1 MDLQLSRQQYNSILD
16 STARFNIWVGS
27 VRSGKTFSSLVRF
40 DDFVRHGPPGD
51 YCIVGKSQQSL
62 KRNLLG
68 PLKNLLGYRFQYS
81 LGKAEAR
88 LYDKTIHI
96 IGATD
101 ERAEQRIR
109 GLTLAGAYVD
119 EITIIPESFF
129 RMLGTR
135 LSVTGAKFFGTTN
148 PDSPFHWFKRDYIDR
163 CDELDMKVF
172 NFQLADNP
180 SLDPLFVESLK
191 KEYRGLWFKRFIM
204 GEWVLAEGSIFD
216 YFSDDNLLDAPPG
229 AADYYIIGVD
239 YGTTNP
245 CAFVLIGHSD
255 RTYPRRWV
263 EKEYYW
269 SSKEMLRQKTDT
281 EYAQDMIKFIDG
293 KPIRAIYVD
302 PSAAS
307 FKQELYNHGYTQ
319 LIDAE
324 NEVLDGIRY
333 HSMQLNNGTLKICR
347 NCDRAIKEYYTY
359 RWDTRA
365 EIRGKDKPLKEN
377 DHLMD
382 AIRYALY
389 TEWFKK
395 ERSRLKEED
404 ISRMRHEAYGL
415 PPKLGGFFDEPG
427 W

>member
-1 MDLQLSRQQYNSILD
+1 MDLQLSRKQYDSLLD

-40 DDFVRHGPPGD
+40 DDFVRNGPDGD
-51 YCIVGKSQQSL
+51 YCLVGKSQQSI
-62 KRNLLG
+62 KRNIIG

-81 LGKAEAR
+81 LGKAEAT
-88 LYDKTIHI
+88 LYNKTIHI

-119 EITIIPESFF
+119 EITIIPETFF

-148 PDSPFHWFKRDYIDR
+148 PDSPFHWFKKDYIDR
-163 CDELDMKVF
+163 CNELDMKVF
-172 NFQLADNP
+172 NFSIEDNP
-180 SLDPLFVESLK
+180 SLDPNFVHSLK
-191 KEYRGLWFKRFIM
+191 KEYRGLWYKRFIL

-216 YFSDDNLLDAPPG
+216 YFSEDNLIDYPPG
-229 AADYYIIGVD
+229 AAEYYIVGVD

-245 CAFVLIGHSD
+245 CAFSLIGYSSM
-255 RTYPRRWV
+255 TSPNRWL
-263 EKEYYW
+263 EKEYYY
-269 SSKEMLRQKTDT
+269 SSKESLRQKTDT
-281 EYAQDMIKFIDG
+281 EYAEDMKKFIEG
-293 KPIRAIYVD
+293 RPVRSIYID

-307 FKQELYNHGYTQ
+307 FKQELYNQGVSG

-333 HSMQLNNGTLKICR
+333 HSMQLNNGTFKICR
-347 NCDRAIKEYYTY
+347 NCERSISEYYTY
-359 RWDTRA
+359 RWDNRA
-365 EIRGKDKPLKEN
+365 ELRGKDKPLKEN

-382 AIRYALY
+382 SIRYALY

-404 ISRMRHEAYGL
+404 IQKMREEAYGL
-415 PPKLGGFFDEPG
+415 RPNLGGFFSESS